1 MMDDRLP
8 KDTSSER
15 AVIGAI
21 LQDNLTLNEIQ
32 HLLEPHDFA
41 DPSNLHCYK
50 AMLDINLH
58 GGVIDKLTLLNKLRE
73 NGVSTITEDYLLD
86 SIGYCPHPENIT
98 DYAKIIKDK
107 SAKRTA
113 IRRIGKALRSLVDED
128 DDISTIL
135 TELTDSTNNIF
146 LSATSTKYRRLEKIL
161 EDCLSKMEEKIQPD
175 YKDYSI
181 IPTGLSELD
190 RCIKGHRL
198 GCLDVIAARPS
209 MGKTSLALSILL
221 NVSGRLQIPSLLISL
236 EMTESQI
243 TEKVLA
249 MKSGVSFSRIEEP
262 KNLSQKDWDI
272 IIEKSEVFQ
281 KLNLHID
288 DSSYTPTDIVA
299 TIRSGA
305 RDGIKFFVLDHLHLV
320 NLGNG
325 NAPRH
330 QLVGKVT
337 KTLASL
343 AKELGIHIT
352 VLSQL
357 NREIEKRENHFPTL
371 ADLKDSSDI
380 EMDATTVLF
389 IHREDYYD
397 ADAPIG
403 DAVLVVAKNRYG
415 ERNRHAPVAFKP
427 DIHLFCNKK

>member
-1 MMDDRLP
+1 MDDRLP

-15 AVIGAI
+15 AVIGAV
-21 LQDNLTLNEIQ
+21 LQDNITLNEIK

-41 DPSNLHCYK
+41 DPTNTHCFK
-50 AMLDINLH
+50 AILDIDLN
-58 GGVIDKLTLLNKLRE
+58 GGVIDKLTLLNKLKE
-73 NGVSTITEDYLLD
+73 NGVSSMSEDYLVD
-86 SIGYCPHPENIT
+86 SIGYCEHPENIS

-113 IRRIGKALRSLVDED
+113 IKRIGKALRSLVSEE

-135 TELTDSTNNIF
+135 TGLTDSTNKIF
-146 LSATSTKYRRLEKIL
+146 LSSTSIKYRRLDKIL
-161 EDCLSKMEEKIQPD
+161 KDCIKKMDEKTQPD

-181 IPTGLSELD
+181 IPTGLIELD
-190 RCIKGHRL
+190 RLIKGHRL
-198 GCLDVIAARPS
+198 GCLDVVAARPS
-209 MGKTSLALSILL
+209 MGKTSLALSVLL
-221 NVSGRLQIPSLLISL
+221 NVAGRLQIPSLLISL

-243 TEKVLA
+243 TEKILA
-249 MKSGVSFSRIEEP
+249 MKTGVPFSKIEEP
-262 KNLSQKDWDI
+262 KFLDQDDWDT
-272 IIEKSEVFQ
+272 IIEKADVFE
-281 KLNLHID
+281 KLDLHID

-320 NLGNG
+320 NFGTG

-330 QLVGKVT
+330 QVIGKVT

-343 AKELGIHIT
+343 AKELDVHIT

-357 NREIEKRENHFPTL
+357 NREIEKREQHFPTL

-380 EMDATTVLF
+380 EMDATTVIF
-389 IHREDYYD
+389 IHRDDYYD

-427 DIHLFCNKK
+427 DIHLCCNQK